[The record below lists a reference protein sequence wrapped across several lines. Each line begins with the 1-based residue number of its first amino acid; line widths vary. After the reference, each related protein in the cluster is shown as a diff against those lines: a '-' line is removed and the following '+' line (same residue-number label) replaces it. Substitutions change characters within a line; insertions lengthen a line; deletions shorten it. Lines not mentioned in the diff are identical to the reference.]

1 MAWAAKT
8 ALQLRFDQNIDRF
21 AVSGETTYFSKGQN
35 LYKKVSNEIT
45 LIKIFPATSTNQT
58 VSVFRN
64 NTLLRAL
71 LLLLSKGGEQFVL
84 CHIRTIMEIGWH

>member
-35 LYKKVSNEIT
+35 LYMKVSNEIT
-45 LIKIFPATSTNQT
+45 LIKVFPAASTNQT
-58 VSVFRN
+58 VSVFEN
-64 NTLLRAL
+64 NAP
-71 LLLLSKGGEQFVL
+71 
-84 CHIRTIMEIGWH
+84 